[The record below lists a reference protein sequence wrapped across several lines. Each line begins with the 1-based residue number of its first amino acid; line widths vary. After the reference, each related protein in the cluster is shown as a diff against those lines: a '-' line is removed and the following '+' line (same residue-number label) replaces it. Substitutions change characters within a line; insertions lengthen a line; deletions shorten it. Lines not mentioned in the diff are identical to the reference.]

1 MPVTRALTRKE
12 VASDYERNTGLVIV
26 ETFRKKRLSPE
37 EVAAVLVLNHGPFA
51 WGKDAADAVENA
63 RVLEYV
69 ARMEILVARDRARP
83 ASSARPAFL
92 VDKHYLRK
100 HGKGAYYGQEK
111 K

>member
-1 MPVTRALTRKE
+1 M
-12 VASDYERNTGLVIV
+12 IV

-37 EVAAVLVLNHGPFA
+37 EVAAVLVRNHGPFT
-51 WGKDAADAVENA
+51 WGRDAADAVENA

-69 ARMEILVARDRARP
+69 ARMEILVRATGARREAPR
-83 ASSARPAFL
+83 RRFL

-100 HGKGAYYGQEK
+100 HGQGAYYGQEK